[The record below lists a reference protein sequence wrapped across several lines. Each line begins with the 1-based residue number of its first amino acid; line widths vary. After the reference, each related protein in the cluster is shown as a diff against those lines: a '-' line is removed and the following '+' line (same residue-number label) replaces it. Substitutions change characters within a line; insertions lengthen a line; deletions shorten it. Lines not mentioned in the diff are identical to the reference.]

1 MYQKFPFPTFTAAAM
16 AAILNQACSP
26 TPAPSTVDDSKAAQ
40 EEVIEPIDIKAQ
52 FEREAAI
59 IGKHTVHAEGL
70 WSASMEA
77 KTDPVVVQHE
87 QALEVIADLGWD
99 SELHC
104 FVHQGAIHAAT
115 MIHAMLQA
123 APPNVQFQTV
133 TPYGFD
139 KQGLVP
145 WMGIRAIYQV
155 EQDGVLMNGDYKL
168 MVMPRSEYPVWCFHD
183 AAGYSQSFLRVTS
196 EFAKSFEFAP
206 PQSAPVRGELWRLT
220 LDQLP
225 VGFSLDTT
233 YALAKGQ
240 RRRVSTSA
248 SFIPVAPGQ
257 LTLEDRSSVVTSDAS
272 GALISGSYTNF
283 ENGAPSMAL
292 EVERARQGY
301 RYSGRIGAQDVSGT
315 FKTKKPIL
323 TSQAFDNRIAALAKK
338 PQKATFDQWEY
349 IPGIDPAQASKV
361 TYEVTP
367 ENEALK
373 IVASVGQRAVTMHTN
388 ASGVVE
394 RLQIPVDSLTIESR
408 LVEAIGN

>member
-1 MYQKFPFPTFTAAAM
+1 MFQKFMPAMFVATTAA
-16 AAILNQACSP
+16 LLGVGCSP
-26 TPAPSTVDDSKAAQ
+26 AATPTTPDNSKPAQ
-40 EEVIEPIDIKAQ
+40 QEAVAPIDIKAQ
-52 FEREAAI
+52 FERESES
-59 IGKHTVHAEGL
+59 IGKHPVRAEGL

-77 KTDPVVVQHE
+77 KTKPLVVQHE

-104 FVHQGAIHAAT
+104 FVHQGAINAAT

-139 KQGLVP
+139 RQGLVP

-168 MVMPRSEYPVWCFHD
+168 MIMPRSEYPVWCFHD

-196 EFAKSFEFAP
+196 DFAKSFEFPSPELP
-206 PQSAPVRGELWRLT
+206 PTRGELWRLT

-225 VGFSLDTT
+225 VGYSQDTT
-233 YALAKGQ
+233 FALPKGQ
-240 RRRVSTSA
+240 MRRVSTSS

-257 LTLEDRSSVVTSDAS
+257 LTLEDRSSVVISDAG
-272 GALISGSYTNF
+272 GALISASYTNF
-283 ENGAPSMAL
+283 ENGSPSMAL
-292 EVERARQGY
+292 EVQRGRQGY
-301 RYSGRIGAQDVSGT
+301 RYSGRIGDRDVSGT
-315 FKTKKPIL
+315 FKSKKPIL
-323 TSQAFDNRIAALAKK
+323 TSHAFESRVKALTKK
-338 PQKATFDQWEY
+338 PQSATFDQWEY
-349 IPGIDPAQASKV
+349 IPGIDPAGASKV

-367 ENEALK
+367 NADALK

-388 ASGVVE
+388 TSGVVE
-394 RLQIPVDSLTIESR
+394 QLQIPVDSLTIESR
-408 LVEAIGN
+408 LVEAVGN